1 MRLAASRLLSC
12 LLLVSSPAFAGLF
25 ADDDARKQIQQLELR
40 VAKLEKLL
48 AEAEIQNQ
56 LAVRSILDLQMQLEM
71 QAAEMR
77 KQRGQFDEFSHAL
90 QEGEKR
96 QKDFYTDL
104 DARLRPLE
112 VAAASGAASSPRAT
126 QGAGA
131 QDAQG
136 ENHVFETAYG
146 FYRAERY
153 AEAGQAFSEF
163 MQQYPQSAH
172 AANVYYWM
180 GNSYFLNRNYANA
193 VAAYRILLD
202 KHDDHPRAS
211 ESMLN
216 MAESQLM
223 LKQKAA
229 AQKTLKQLIARFPG
243 SDAAAQAKKRLAKLK

>member
-71 QAAEMR
+71 QATEMR
-77 KQRGQFDEFSHAL
+77 KQRGQFDEFSHVL

-112 VAAASGAASSPRAT
+112 VAAASGIASPRSV

-136 ENHVFETAYG
+136 ENHAFETAYG

-163 MQQYPQSAH
+163 MLQYPQSAH

-180 GNSYFLNRNYANA
+180 GNSYFLSRDYANA
-193 VAAYRILLD
+193 VGAYRILLD

-216 MAESQLM
+216 LAESQLM

-229 AQKTLKQLIARFPG
+229 AQKTLKQLVARFPG